1 LKKKN
6 IFLFIVVFYFSN
18 KVHNQMEVTASKAA
32 QEAATQVKQTPQ
44 TKEILPK
51 KQLGLF
57 QREMNEALT
66 NKRTDE
72 MRRMVYGNS
81 ALISTT
87 REKGIITMTLRFAI
101 QERDDTL
108 IGSLLG
114 RLSMK
119 RDFFELMVY
128 KGDPKYSAQIFET
141 HIDIAVLEPK
151 DVRFMIENGLTF
163 LLRYLDGKFLHDAGG
178 TKSEFDKSS
187 TLRLY
192 SLPNCSHYIEKI
204 MKVIEKNVMKA
215 IAEDENKK
223 KKSHLPLDV
232 VKKLKTTFAAY
243 DIIVDG
249 GSVLH
254 SRNGAPNPNDLRKMI
269 DLLKAR
275 GHSPLV
281 VIHTSHT
288 NVKLNPTYAPD
299 VNKILEQSGIT
310 FITTPSGLKLNDD
323 LFILLAYL
331 IRADHALACSI
342 VTRDTYTDHMDI
354 YKNPQKNVSNDFG
367 KYLANDLIS
376 FTNDAFG
383 RMHVPPTQ
391 TKPYSNC
398 IQIVEPYAYIPLFST
413 PTPAATTTSSMS
425 SPEFSQILL

>member
-1 LKKKN
+1 ME
-6 IFLFIVVFYFSN
+6 IVAI
-18 KVHNQMEVTASKAA
+18 KATATGAAA
-32 QEAATQVKQTPQ
+32 QQGE
-44 TKEILPK
+44 KEILTK

-57 QREMNEALT
+57 QREMNEALSK
-66 NKRTDE
+66 KRTDE
-72 MRRMVYGNS
+72 MRQMVYGNS
-81 ALISTT
+81 ALIATT

-101 QERDDTL
+101 QERDDAL
-108 IGSLLG
+108 IASLIG

-128 KGDPKYSAQIFET
+128 KGDPVYSAHLFET
-141 HIDIAVLEPK
+141 HIDVAVLEPK

-163 LLRYLDGKFLHDAGG
+163 LLRHLDGKFLHDAGG
-178 TKSEFDKSS
+178 TKIEFDKSS
-187 TLRLY
+187 TLRRY
-192 SLPNCSHYIEKI
+192 SLQNCTHYIEKI
-204 MKVIEKNVMKA
+204 IKVIETNPKNKKQSHVAIVKQLNA
-215 IAEDENKK
+215 IAA
-223 KKSHLPLDV
+223 
-232 VKKLKTTFAAY
+232 TY
-243 DIIVDG
+243 DIIIDG

-254 SRNGAPNPNDLRKMI
+254 SRNGQPNPNDLRKMI
-269 DLLKAR
+269 DLLKTR

-299 VNKILEQSGIT
+299 VNKILEQGGGVSAIIT
-310 FITTPSGLKLNDD
+310 PPCLNDD

-331 IRADHALACSI
+331 TRTDRALACSI
-342 VTRDTYTDHMDI
+342 VTRDTYTDHMDTF
-354 YKNPQKNVSNDFG
+354 KNPQKNVSGDFG

-398 IQIVEPYAYIPLFST
+398 IQIVEPHAYIPLL
-413 PTPAATTTSSMS
+413 PTTAASSMA

>member
-1 LKKKN
+1 
-6 IFLFIVVFYFSN
+6 
-18 KVHNQMEVTASKAA
+18 METVAIRATGAAA
-32 QEAATQVKQTPQ
+32 QQG
-44 TKEILPK
+44 EILTK

-57 QREMNEALT
+57 QREMNEALS
-66 NKRTDE
+66 NKHTDD

-101 QERDDTL
+101 QERDDAL
-108 IGSLLG
+108 IASLLG

-128 KGDPKYSAQIFET
+128 KGDPVYSAHLFET
-141 HIDIAVLEPK
+141 HIDCAVLEQK
-151 DVRFMIENGLTF
+151 DVRFMIENGLTH
-163 LLRYLDGKFLHDAGG
+163 LLRHLDGKFLHDAGG

-187 TLRLY
+187 TLRRY
-192 SLPNCSHYIEKI
+192 SLQNCGHYIEKI
-204 MKVIEKNVMKA
+204 MKVVEKNVTKA
-215 IAEDENKK
+215 VAEDENKK
-223 KKSHLPLDV
+223 KKSHLPHDV
-232 VKKLKTTFAAY
+232 VKKLQKTFTVY

-254 SRNGAPNPNDLRKMI
+254 SRNGVPNPNDLRKMI
-269 DLLKAR
+269 DFLKTR

-288 NVKLNPTYAPD
+288 NVKLNPTYAPE
-299 VNKILEQSGIT
+299 VNKILQGIA

-331 IRADHALACSI
+331 IRTDHALACGI
-342 VTRDTYTDHMDI
+342 VTRDTYTDHMDTF
-354 YKNPQKNVSNDFG
+354 KNPQKNVSDDFG

-383 RMHVPPTQ
+383 YMHVPPTQ

-398 IQIVEPYAYIPLFST
+398 IQIVEPYAYIPLL
-413 PTPAATTTSSMS
+413 PTTSSS
-425 SPEFSQILL
+425 SISPEFSQILL

>member
-1 LKKKN
+1 ME
-6 IFLFIVVFYFSN
+6 ISAIHATPGAAAAA
-18 KVHNQMEVTASKAA
+18 KVP
-32 QEAATQVKQTPQ
+32 ATQSGE
-44 TKEILPK
+44 KEIMTK

-57 QREMNEALT
+57 QRDMNQALG
-66 NKRTDE
+66 NKCTDD

-101 QERDDTL
+101 QERDDAL
-108 IGSLLG
+108 IASLLG

-128 KGDPKYSAQIFET
+128 KGDPVYSAQLFET
-141 HIDIAVLEPK
+141 HIDCAVLEPK
-151 DVRFMIENGLTF
+151 DIRFMIENGLTH
-163 LLRYLDGKFLHDAGG
+163 LLRHLDGKFLHDAGG
-178 TKSEFDKSS
+178 TKTEFDKSS
-187 TLRLY
+187 TLHVY
-192 SLPNCSHYIEKI
+192 SLQNCTHYIEKI
-204 MKVIEKNVMKA
+204 IKVIETNPKNKKQSHVAIVKQLNA
-215 IAEDENKK
+215 IAA
-223 KKSHLPLDV
+223 
-232 VKKLKTTFAAY
+232 TY
-243 DIIVDG
+243 DIIIDG

-254 SRNGAPNPNDLRKMI
+254 SRNGEPNPSDLRKMI
-269 DLLKAR
+269 DLLKTR

-281 VIHTSHT
+281 VIHASHT
-288 NVKLNPTYAPD
+288 NVKLNPTYAPE
-299 VNKILEQSGIT
+299 VNKILQQAGIT

-331 IRADHALACSI
+331 IRTDHALPCSI
-342 VTRDTYTDHMDI
+342 VTRDTYTDHMDTF
-354 YKNPQKNVSNDFG
+354 KNPQKNVSDDFG

-391 TKPYSNC
+391 TKPFSNC
-398 IQIVEPYAYIPLFST
+398 IQIVEPYAYIPLLPTT
-413 PTPAATTTSSMS
+413 PSMS

>member
-1 LKKKN
+1 
-6 IFLFIVVFYFSN
+6 
-18 KVHNQMEVTASKAA
+18 METIATKATAAAA
-32 QEAATQVKQTPQ
+32 QQG
-44 TKEILPK
+44 EILTK

-57 QREMNEALT
+57 QREMNEALS
-66 NKRTDE
+66 NKRTDD

-101 QERDDTL
+101 QERDDVL
-108 IGSLLG
+108 IASLLG

-128 KGDPKYSAQIFET
+128 KGDPVYSAHLFET
-141 HIDIAVLEPK
+141 HIDVAVLEPK

-163 LLRYLDGKFLHDAGG
+163 LLRHLDGKFLHDAGG

-187 TLRLY
+187 TLHLY
-192 SLPNCSHYIEKI
+192 TLPNCSHYIEKI
-204 MKVIEKNVMKA
+204 MKVIETNPKNKKQSHVAIVKQLNA
-215 IAEDENKK
+215 IAA
-223 KKSHLPLDV
+223 
-232 VKKLKTTFAAY
+232 TY
-243 DIIVDG
+243 DIIIDG

-254 SRNGAPNPNDLRKMI
+254 SRNGQPNPNDLRKMI
-269 DLLKAR
+269 DLLKTR

-299 VNKILEQSGIT
+299 VNKILEQGGGVSAIIT
-310 FITTPSGLKLNDD
+310 PPCLNDD

-331 IRADHALACSI
+331 TRTDRALACSI
-342 VTRDTYTDHMDI
+342 VTRDTYTDHMDTF
-354 YKNPQKNVSNDFG
+354 KNPQKNVSGDFG

-383 RMHVPPTQ
+383 RMHIPPTQ

-398 IQIVEPYAYIPLFST
+398 IQIVEPYAYIPLLPTT
-413 PTPAATTTSSMS
+413 PSMP

>member
-1 LKKKN
+1 MD
-6 IFLFIVVFYFSN
+6 IV
-18 KVHNQMEVTASKAA
+18 AIKATTK
-32 QEAATQVKQTPQ
+32 QGGAAAEQGE
-44 TKEILPK
+44 KEILTK

-57 QREMNEALT
+57 QREMNDALS

-72 MRRMVYGNS
+72 MRQMVYGNS

-101 QERDDTL
+101 QERDDAL
-108 IGSLLG
+108 IASLIG

-128 KGDPKYSAQIFET
+128 KGDPVYSTQLFET
-141 HIDIAVLEPK
+141 HIDCAVLEQK
-151 DVRFMIENGLTF
+151 DVRFMIENGLTH
-163 LLRYLDGKFLHDAGG
+163 LLRHLDGKFLHDAGG

-187 TLRLY
+187 TLRRY
-192 SLPNCSHYIEKI
+192 SLQNCGHYIEKI
-204 MKVIEKNVMKA
+204 MKVIEINPKNKKQNHVAIVKQLNA
-215 IAEDENKK
+215 IAA
-223 KKSHLPLDV
+223 
-232 VKKLKTTFAAY
+232 TY
-243 DIIVDG
+243 DIIIDG

-254 SRNGAPNPNDLRKMI
+254 SRNGQPNPNDLRKMI
-269 DLLKAR
+269 DLLKTR

-299 VNKILEQSGIT
+299 VNKILEQGGGVSAIIT
-310 FITTPSGLKLNDD
+310 PPCLNDD

-331 IRADHALACSI
+331 IRTDRALPCSI
-342 VTRDTYTDHMDI
+342 VTRDTYTDHMDTF
-354 YKNPQKNVSNDFG
+354 KNPEKNVSDDFG

-383 RMHVPPTQ
+383 CMHVPPTQ
-391 TKPYSNC
+391 TKPFSNC
-398 IQIVEPYAYIPLFST
+398 IQIVERHAYIPLLPTT
-413 PTPAATTTSSMS
+413 PNMSSPES
-425 SPEFSQILL
+425 PESPEFSQILL

>member
-1 LKKKN
+1 ME
-6 IFLFIVVFYFSN
+6 IVA
-18 KVHNQMEVTASKAA
+18 TKATTTKGEA
-32 QEAATQVKQTPQ
+32 AATQATQPG
-44 TKEILPK
+44 EILTK

-57 QREMNEALT
+57 QREMNEALS
-66 NKRTDE
+66 NKRTDK
-72 MRRMVYGNS
+72 MRGMVYGNS

-108 IGSLLG
+108 IASLLG

-128 KGDPKYSAQIFET
+128 KGDPVYSAQLFEM
-141 HIDIAVLEPK
+141 HIDVAVLEPK
-151 DVRFMIENGLTF
+151 DVRFMIENGLTH
-163 LLRYLDGKFLHDAGG
+163 LLRHLDGKFLHDAAGG

-187 TLRLY
+187 TLRRY
-192 SLPNCSHYIEKI
+192 SLQNCAHYIEKI
-204 MKVIEKNVMKA
+204 TKVIETNPKNKKQSHVAIVKQLNA
-215 IAEDENKK
+215 IAA
-223 KKSHLPLDV
+223 
-232 VKKLKTTFAAY
+232 TY
-243 DIIVDG
+243 DIIIDG

-254 SRNGAPNPNDLRKMI
+254 SRNGQPNPNDLRKMI
-269 DLLKAR
+269 DLLKTR

-288 NVKLNPTYAPD
+288 DTKRNPAYAPD
-299 VNKILEQSGIT
+299 VNKILEQGGGVSAIIT
-310 FITTPSGLKLNDD
+310 PPCLNDD

-331 IRADHALACSI
+331 IRTDHALACSI
-342 VTRDTYTDHMDI
+342 VTRDTYTDHMDTF
-354 YKNPQKNVSNDFG
+354 KNPQKNVSDDFG

-383 RMHVPPTQ
+383 HMHVPPTQ

-398 IQIVEPYAYIPLFST
+398 IQIVEPYAYIPLL
-413 PTPAATTTSSMS
+413 PATAASSMS
-425 SPEFSQILL
+425 SPEFSQIYLELSK

>member
-1 LKKKN
+1 ME
-6 IFLFIVVFYFSN
+6 IVVAT
-18 KVHNQMEVTASKAA
+18 KATAGAGGQSG
-32 QEAATQVKQTPQ
+32 
-44 TKEILPK
+44 EILTK

-57 QREMNEALT
+57 QREMNEALS

-81 ALISTT
+81 ALIATT
-87 REKGIITMTLRFAI
+87 NEKGIITMTLRFAI
-101 QERDDTL
+101 QERDDAL
-108 IGSLLG
+108 IASLIG

-128 KGDPKYSAQIFET
+128 KGDPVYSAHLFET
-141 HIDIAVLEPK
+141 HIDCAVLEQK

-163 LLRYLDGKFLHDAGG
+163 LLRHLDGKFLHDAGG
-178 TKSEFDKSS
+178 TKSEFDKPS
-187 TLRLY
+187 TLRRY
-192 SLPNCSHYIEKI
+192 SLPNCRHYIEKI

-215 IAEDENKK
+215 VAEDENKK

-232 VKKLKTTFAAY
+232 VKKLQKTFTSY
-243 DIIVDG
+243 DIIIDG

-254 SRNGAPNPNDLRKMI
+254 SRNGQPIPNDLHKMI
-269 DLLKAR
+269 ELLKTR

-288 NVKLNPTYAPD
+288 NIKLNPTYAAD
-299 VNKILEQSGIT
+299 VNKILQQDGIA

-331 IRADHALACSI
+331 IRTDHTLPCSI
-342 VTRDTYTDHMDI
+342 VTRDTYTDHMDTF
-354 YKNPQKNVSNDFG
+354 KNPQKNVSDDFG

-376 FTNDAFG
+376 FTNDVFA

-391 TKPYSNC
+391 TKPFSNC
-398 IQIVEPYAYIPLFST
+398 IQIVEPYAYIPLL
-413 PTPAATTTSSMS
+413 PACFCGE
-425 SPEFSQILL
+425 SPHREFSQILLQ

>member
-1 LKKKN
+1 VSQHN
-6 IFLFIVVFYFSN
+6 MEIVVTT
-18 KVHNQMEVTASKAA
+18 KTTT
-32 QEAATQVKQTPQ
+32 EAKHTG
-44 TKEILPK
+44 EILTK

-57 QREMNEALT
+57 QRDMNQALS

-72 MRRMVYGNS
+72 MRQMVYGNS
-81 ALISTT
+81 ALIATT

-101 QERDDTL
+101 QESDDAL
-108 IGSLLG
+108 IASLIG

-128 KGDPKYSAQIFET
+128 KGDPVYSAHLFET
-141 HIDIAVLEPK
+141 HIDVAVLEPK

-163 LLRYLDGKFLHDAGG
+163 LLRHLDGKYLHDAGG
-178 TKSEFDKSS
+178 TKTEFDKS
-187 TLRLY
+187 TLRVY
-192 SLPNCSHYIEKI
+192 SLQNCAHYIEKI
-204 MKVIEKNVMKA
+204 IKVIETNPKNKKQSHVAIVKQLNA
-215 IAEDENKK
+215 IA
-223 KKSHLPLDV
+223 
-232 VKKLKTTFAAY
+232 AAY
-243 DIIVDG
+243 DIIIDG

-254 SRNGAPNPNDLRKMI
+254 SRNGQPNPNDLRKMI
-269 DLLKAR
+269 DLLKTR

-299 VNKILEQSGIT
+299 VNKILEQCGVSAIIT
-310 FITTPSGLKLNDD
+310 PPCLNDD

-331 IRADHALACSI
+331 TRTDRALACSI
-342 VTRDTYTDHMDI
+342 VTRDTYTDHMDTF
-354 YKNPQKNVSNDFG
+354 KNPQKNVSGDFG

-383 RMHVPPTQ
+383 RMHIPPTQ

-398 IQIVEPYAYIPLFST
+398 IQIVEPYAYIPLLPTT
-413 PTPAATTTSSMS
+413 PSMP

>member
-1 LKKKN
+1 MD
-6 IFLFIVVFYFSN
+6 IVVA
-18 KVHNQMEVTASKAA
+18 TKA
-32 QEAATQVKQTPQ
+32 TTKQGGAGAEQ
-44 TKEILPK
+44 GEKEILTK

-57 QREMNEALT
+57 QREMNDALS

-101 QERDDTL
+101 QEHDDAL
-108 IGSLLG
+108 IASLIG

-128 KGDPKYSAQIFET
+128 KGDPVYSAQLFET
-141 HIDIAVLEPK
+141 HIDCAVLEQK
-151 DVRFMIENGLTF
+151 DVRFMIENGLTH
-163 LLRYLDGKFLHDAGG
+163 LLRHLDGKFLHDAGG

-187 TLRLY
+187 TLRRY
-192 SLPNCSHYIEKI
+192 SLQNCGHYIEKI
-204 MKVIEKNVMKA
+204 MKVIEINPKNKKQNHVAIVKQLNA
-215 IAEDENKK
+215 IAA
-223 KKSHLPLDV
+223 
-232 VKKLKTTFAAY
+232 TY
-243 DIIVDG
+243 DIIIDG

-254 SRNGAPNPNDLRKMI
+254 SRNGQPNPNDLRKMI
-269 DLLKAR
+269 DLLKTR

-299 VNKILEQSGIT
+299 VNKMLEQGGGVSAIIT
-310 FITTPSGLKLNDD
+310 PPCLNDD

-331 IRADHALACSI
+331 IRTDRALPCSI
-342 VTRDTYTDHMDI
+342 VTRDTYTDHMDTF
-354 YKNPQKNVSNDFG
+354 KNPEKNVSDDFG

-383 RMHVPPTQ
+383 CMHVPPTQ
-391 TKPYSNC
+391 TKPFSNC
-398 IQIVEPYAYIPLFST
+398 IQIVEPHAYIPLLPTT
-413 PTPAATTTSSMS
+413 PNMPSPE

>member
-1 LKKKN
+1 ME
-6 IFLFIVVFYFSN
+6 IVAI
-18 KVHNQMEVTASKAA
+18 KATGASAAAA
-32 QEAATQVKQTPQ
+32 QQG
-44 TKEILPK
+44 EILTK

-57 QREMNEALT
+57 QREMNEALSK
-66 NKRTDE
+66 KRTDD
-72 MRRMVYGNS
+72 MRQMVYGNS
-81 ALISTT
+81 ALIATT

-101 QERDDTL
+101 QEGDDAL
-108 IGSLLG
+108 IASLIG

-128 KGDPKYSAQIFET
+128 KGDPVYSAHLFET
-141 HIDIAVLEPK
+141 HIDVAVLEPK

-163 LLRYLDGKFLHDAGG
+163 LLRHLDGKYLHDAGG
-178 TKSEFDKSS
+178 TKTEFDKS
-187 TLRLY
+187 TLRVY
-192 SLPNCSHYIEKI
+192 SLQNCAHYIEKI
-204 MKVIEKNVMKA
+204 IKVIETNPKNKKQSHVAIVKQLNA
-215 IAEDENKK
+215 IA
-223 KKSHLPLDV
+223 
-232 VKKLKTTFAAY
+232 AAY
-243 DIIVDG
+243 DIIIDG

-254 SRNGAPNPNDLRKMI
+254 SRNGQPNPNDLRKMI
-269 DLLKAR
+269 DLLKTR

-299 VNKILEQSGIT
+299 VNKILEQGGGVSAIIT
-310 FITTPSGLKLNDD
+310 PPCLNDD

-331 IRADHALACSI
+331 TRTNRALACSI
-342 VTRDTYTDHMDI
+342 VTRDTYTDHMDTF
-354 YKNPQKNVSNDFG
+354 KNPQKNVSGDFG

-383 RMHVPPTQ
+383 RMHIPPTQ

-398 IQIVEPYAYIPLFST
+398 IQIVEPYAYIPLLPTT
-413 PTPAATTTSSMS
+413 PSMP

>member
-1 LKKKN
+1 MD
-6 IFLFIVVFYFSN
+6 IVVA
-18 KVHNQMEVTASKAA
+18 TKA
-32 QEAATQVKQTPQ
+32 TTKQGGAGAEQ
-44 TKEILPK
+44 GEKEILTK

-57 QREMNEALT
+57 QREMNDALS

-101 QERDDTL
+101 QEHDDAL
-108 IGSLLG
+108 IASLIG

-128 KGDPKYSAQIFET
+128 KGDPVYSAQLFET
-141 HIDIAVLEPK
+141 HIDCAVLEQK
-151 DVRFMIENGLTF
+151 DVRFMIENGLTH
-163 LLRYLDGKFLHDAGG
+163 LLRHLDGKFLHDAGG

-187 TLRLY
+187 TLRRY
-192 SLPNCSHYIEKI
+192 SLQNCGHYIEKI
-204 MKVIEKNVMKA
+204 MKVIETNPKNKKQNHVAIVKQLNA
-215 IAEDENKK
+215 IAA
-223 KKSHLPLDV
+223 
-232 VKKLKTTFAAY
+232 TY
-243 DIIVDG
+243 DIIIDG
-249 GSVLH
+249 GSILH
-254 SRNGAPNPNDLRKMI
+254 SRNGQPNPNDLRKMI
-269 DLLKAR
+269 DLLKTR

-299 VNKILEQSGIT
+299 VNKILEQGGGVSAIIT
-310 FITTPSGLKLNDD
+310 PPCLNDD

-331 IRADHALACSI
+331 IRTDRALPCSI
-342 VTRDTYTDHMDI
+342 VTRDTYTDHMDTF
-354 YKNPQKNVSNDFG
+354 KNPEKNVSDDFG

-383 RMHVPPTQ
+383 CMHVPPTQ
-391 TKPYSNC
+391 TKPFSNC
-398 IQIVEPYAYIPLFST
+398 IQIVEPHAYIPLLPTT
-413 PTPAATTTSSMS
+413 PNMPSPE

>member
-1 LKKKN
+1 MD
-6 IFLFIVVFYFSN
+6 IVVA
-18 KVHNQMEVTASKAA
+18 TKA
-32 QEAATQVKQTPQ
+32 TTKQGGAGAEQ
-44 TKEILPK
+44 GEKEILTK

-57 QREMNEALT
+57 QREMNDALS

-101 QERDDTL
+101 QEHDDAL
-108 IGSLLG
+108 IASLIG

-128 KGDPKYSAQIFET
+128 KGDPVYSAQLFET
-141 HIDIAVLEPK
+141 HIDCAVLEQK
-151 DVRFMIENGLTF
+151 DVRFMIENGLTH
-163 LLRYLDGKFLHDAGG
+163 LLRHLDGKFLHDAGG

-187 TLRLY
+187 TLRRY
-192 SLPNCSHYIEKI
+192 SLQNCGHYIEKI
-204 MKVIEKNVMKA
+204 MKVIEINPKNKKQNHVAIVKQLNA
-215 IAEDENKK
+215 IAA
-223 KKSHLPLDV
+223 
-232 VKKLKTTFAAY
+232 TY
-243 DIIVDG
+243 DIIIDG
-249 GSVLH
+249 GSILH
-254 SRNGAPNPNDLRKMI
+254 SRNGQPNPNDLRKMI
-269 DLLKAR
+269 DLLKTR

-299 VNKILEQSGIT
+299 VNKMLEQGGGVSAIIT
-310 FITTPSGLKLNDD
+310 PPCLNDD

-331 IRADHALACSI
+331 IRTDRALPCSI
-342 VTRDTYTDHMDI
+342 VTRDTYTDHMDTF
-354 YKNPQKNVSNDFG
+354 KNPEKNVSDDFG

-383 RMHVPPTQ
+383 CMHVPPTQ
-391 TKPYSNC
+391 TKPFSNC
-398 IQIVEPYAYIPLFST
+398 IQIVEPHAYIPLLPTT
-413 PTPAATTTSSMS
+413 PNMPSPE

>member
-1 LKKKN
+1 ME
-6 IFLFIVVFYFSN
+6 IVA
-18 KVHNQMEVTASKAA
+18 TKAA
-32 QEAATQVKQTPQ
+32 TKQGEN
-44 TKEILPK
+44 EILTK

-57 QREMNEALT
+57 QREMNEALS
-66 NKRTDE
+66 NKHTDD

-81 ALISTT
+81 ALIATT

-108 IGSLLG
+108 IASLLG

-128 KGDPKYSAQIFET
+128 KGDPVYSAHLFET
-141 HIDIAVLEPK
+141 HIDVAVLEPK
-151 DVRFMIENGLTF
+151 DVRFMIENGLTH
-163 LLRYLDGKFLHDAGG
+163 LLRHLNGKFLHDAGG

-187 TLRLY
+187 TLRRY
-192 SLPNCSHYIEKI
+192 SLQNCGHYIEKI
-204 MKVIEKNVMKA
+204 MKVIEKNVTKA
-215 IAEDENKK
+215 VAEDENKK
-223 KKSHLPLDV
+223 KKSHLPHDV
-232 VKKLKTTFAAY
+232 VKKLQTIFAAY

-288 NVKLNPTYAPD
+288 NVKLNPTYAPE
-299 VNKILEQSGIT
+299 VNKILQGIA

-331 IRADHALACSI
+331 IRTDHALACGI
-342 VTRDTYTDHMDI
+342 VTRDTYTDHIDTF
-354 YKNPQKNVSNDFG
+354 KNPQKNVSDDFG

-383 RMHVPPTQ
+383 CMHVPPTQ
-391 TKPYSNC
+391 TKPFSNC
-398 IQIVEPYAYIPLFST
+398 IQIVEPYAYIPLL
-413 PTPAATTTSSMS
+413 PTTSSS
-425 SPEFSQILL
+425 SSISPEFSQILL

>member
-1 LKKKN
+1 ME
-6 IFLFIVVFYFSN
+6 IVVAT
-18 KVHNQMEVTASKAA
+18 KATAGAGGQSG
-32 QEAATQVKQTPQ
+32 
-44 TKEILPK
+44 EILTK

-57 QREMNEALT
+57 QREMNEALS

-81 ALISTT
+81 ALIATT

-101 QERDDTL
+101 QERDDAL
-108 IGSLLG
+108 IASLLG

-128 KGDPKYSAQIFET
+128 KGDPVYSAHLFET
-141 HIDIAVLEPK
+141 HIDCAVLEQK

-163 LLRYLDGKFLHDAGG
+163 LLRHLDGKFLHDAGG
-178 TKSEFDKSS
+178 TKSEFDKPS
-187 TLRLY
+187 TLRRY
-192 SLPNCSHYIEKI
+192 SLPNCRHYIEKI

-215 IAEDENKK
+215 VAEDENKK

-232 VKKLKTTFAAY
+232 VKKLQKTFASY
-243 DIIVDG
+243 DIIIDG

-254 SRNGAPNPNDLRKMI
+254 SRNGQPIPNDLHKMI
-269 DLLKAR
+269 ELLKTR

-288 NVKLNPTYAPD
+288 NIKLNPTYAAD
-299 VNKILEQSGIT
+299 VNKILQQDGIA

-331 IRADHALACSI
+331 IRTDHTLPCSI
-342 VTRDTYTDHMDI
+342 VTRDTYTDHMDTF
-354 YKNPQKNVSNDFG
+354 KNPQKNVSDDFG

-376 FTNDAFG
+376 FTNDVFA

-391 TKPYSNC
+391 TKPFSNC
-398 IQIVEPYAYIPLFST
+398 IQIVEPYAYIPLL
-413 PTPAATTTSSMS
+413 PACFCGE
-425 SPEFSQILL
+425 SPHREFSQILLQ

>member
-1 LKKKN
+1 
-6 IFLFIVVFYFSN
+6 
-18 KVHNQMEVTASKAA
+18 
-32 QEAATQVKQTPQ
+32 
-44 TKEILPK
+44 
-51 KQLGLF
+51 
-57 QREMNEALT
+57 MNEALS

-101 QERDDTL
+101 QERDDAL
-108 IGSLLG
+108 IASLLG

-128 KGDPKYSAQIFET
+128 KGDPVYSTQLFET
-141 HIDIAVLEPK
+141 HIDCAVLEQK
-151 DVRFMIENGLTF
+151 DVRFMIENGLTH
-163 LLRYLDGKFLHDAGG
+163 LLRHLDGKFLHDAGG

-187 TLRLY
+187 TLRRY
-192 SLPNCSHYIEKI
+192 SLQNCGHYIEKI
-204 MKVIEKNVMKA
+204 MKVIETNPKNKKQNHVA
-215 IAEDENKK
+215 IAKQLNAI
-223 KKSHLPLDV
+223 
-232 VKKLKTTFAAY
+232 AATY
-243 DIIVDG
+243 DIIIDG

-254 SRNGAPNPNDLRKMI
+254 SRNGQPNPNDLRKMI
-269 DLLKAR
+269 DLLKTR

-299 VNKILEQSGIT
+299 VNKMLEQGGGVSAIIT
-310 FITTPSGLKLNDD
+310 PPCLNDD

-331 IRADHALACSI
+331 IRTDRALPCSI
-342 VTRDTYTDHMDI
+342 VTRDTYTDHMDTF
-354 YKNPQKNVSNDFG
+354 KNPEKNVSDDFG

-383 RMHVPPTQ
+383 CMHVPPTQ
-391 TKPYSNC
+391 TKPFSNC
-398 IQIVEPYAYIPLFST
+398 IQIVERHAYIPLLPTT
-413 PTPAATTTSSMS
+413 PNMPSPE

>member
-1 LKKKN
+1 
-6 IFLFIVVFYFSN
+6 
-18 KVHNQMEVTASKAA
+18 METVAIRATGAAAAA
-32 QEAATQVKQTPQ
+32 QQGE
-44 TKEILPK
+44 KEILTK

-57 QREMNEALT
+57 QREMNEALSK
-66 NKRTDE
+66 KRTDE
-72 MRRMVYGNS
+72 MRQMVYGNS
-81 ALISTT
+81 ALIATT

-101 QERDDTL
+101 QERDDAL
-108 IGSLLG
+108 IASLIG

-128 KGDPKYSAQIFET
+128 KGDPVYSAHLFET
-141 HIDIAVLEPK
+141 YIDVAVLEPK

-163 LLRYLDGKFLHDAGG
+163 LLRHLDGKFLHDAGG
-178 TKSEFDKSS
+178 TKTEFDKSS
-187 TLRLY
+187 TLRRY
-192 SLPNCSHYIEKI
+192 SLQNCTHYIEKI
-204 MKVIEKNVMKA
+204 IKVIETNPKNKKQSHIAIVKQLNA
-215 IAEDENKK
+215 IAA
-223 KKSHLPLDV
+223 
-232 VKKLKTTFAAY
+232 TY
-243 DIIVDG
+243 DIIIDG

-254 SRNGAPNPNDLRKMI
+254 SRNGQPNPNDLRKMI
-269 DLLKAR
+269 DLLKTR

-299 VNKILEQSGIT
+299 VNKILEQGGGVSAIIT
-310 FITTPSGLKLNDD
+310 PPCLNDD

-331 IRADHALACSI
+331 TRTDRALACSI
-342 VTRDTYTDHMDI
+342 VTRDTYTDHMDTF
-354 YKNPQKNVSNDFG
+354 KNPQKNVSGDFG

-391 TKPYSNC
+391 TKPFSNC
-398 IQIVEPYAYIPLFST
+398 IQIVEPYAYIPLLPTT
-413 PTPAATTTSSMS
+413 PSMP

>member
-1 LKKKN
+1 ME
-6 IFLFIVVFYFSN
+6 IVVTT
-18 KVHNQMEVTASKAA
+18 KTTT
-32 QEAATQVKQTPQ
+32 EAKHTG
-44 TKEILPK
+44 EILTK

-57 QREMNEALT
+57 QREMNDALS

-101 QERDDTL
+101 QEHDDAL
-108 IGSLLG
+108 IASLLG

-128 KGDPKYSAQIFET
+128 KGDPVYSTQLFET
-141 HIDIAVLEPK
+141 HIDCAVLEPK
-151 DVRFMIENGLTF
+151 DVRFMIENGLTH
-163 LLRYLDGKFLHDAGG
+163 LLRHLDGKFLHDAGG

-187 TLRLY
+187 TLRRY
-192 SLPNCSHYIEKI
+192 SLQNCGHYIEKI
-204 MKVIEKNVMKA
+204 MKVIEINPKNKKQNHVAIVKQLNA
-215 IAEDENKK
+215 IAA
-223 KKSHLPLDV
+223 
-232 VKKLKTTFAAY
+232 TY
-243 DIIVDG
+243 DIIIDG
-249 GSVLH
+249 GSILH
-254 SRNGAPNPNDLRKMI
+254 SRNGQPNPNDLRKMI
-269 DLLKAR
+269 DLLKTR

-299 VNKILEQSGIT
+299 VNKMLEQGGGVSAIIT
-310 FITTPSGLKLNDD
+310 PPCLNDD

-331 IRADHALACSI
+331 IRTDRALPCSI
-342 VTRDTYTDHMDI
+342 VTRDTYTDHMDTF
-354 YKNPQKNVSNDFG
+354 KNPEKNVSDDFG

-383 RMHVPPTQ
+383 CMHVPPTQ
-391 TKPYSNC
+391 TKPFSNC
-398 IQIVEPYAYIPLFST
+398 IQIVEPHAYIPLLPTT
-413 PTPAATTTSSMS
+413 PNMPSPE

>member
-1 LKKKN
+1 ME
-6 IFLFIVVFYFSN
+6 IVAT
-18 KVHNQMEVTASKAA
+18 KATASGAEA
-32 QEAATQVKQTPQ
+32 QSG
-44 TKEILPK
+44 EILTK

-57 QREMNEALT
+57 QKEMNEALSK
-66 NKRTDE
+66 KRTDE

-81 ALISTT
+81 ALIATT

-101 QERDDTL
+101 QEGDDALVASL
-108 IGSLLG
+108 IG

-128 KGDPKYSAQIFET
+128 KGDPVYSAHLFET
-141 HIDIAVLEPK
+141 HIDVAVLEPK
-151 DVRFMIENGLTF
+151 DLRFMIENGLTF
-163 LLRYLDGKFLHDAGG
+163 LLRHLDGKYLHDAGG
-178 TKSEFDKSS
+178 TKTEFDKS
-187 TLRLY
+187 TLRVY
-192 SLPNCSHYIEKI
+192 SLQNCTHYIEKI
-204 MKVIEKNVMKA
+204 IKA
-215 IAEDENKK
+215 IEANPKNKK
-223 KKSHLPLDV
+223 QSHV
-232 VKKLKTTFAAY
+232 AIVKQLNAIAATY
-243 DIIVDG
+243 DIIIDG

-254 SRNGAPNPNDLRKMI
+254 SRNGQPNPNDLRKMI
-269 DLLKAR
+269 DLLKMR

-299 VNKILEQSGIT
+299 VNKILEQGGGVSAIIT
-310 FITTPSGLKLNDD
+310 PPCLNDD

-331 IRADHALACSI
+331 TRTDRALACSI
-342 VTRDTYTDHMDI
+342 VTRDTYTDHMETF
-354 YKNPQKNVSNDFG
+354 KNPLKNVSGDFG
-367 KYLANDLIS
+367 KYLANNLIS

-398 IQIVEPYAYIPLFST
+398 IQIVEPYAYIPLMPTT
-413 PTPAATTTSSMS
+413 PNMP

>member
-1 LKKKN
+1 ME
-6 IFLFIVVFYFSN
+6 IVAV
-18 KVHNQMEVTASKAA
+18 KATTKQGAAA
-32 QEAATQVKQTPQ
+32 QQGE
-44 TKEILPK
+44 KEIMTK

-57 QREMNEALT
+57 QRDMNQALS

-101 QERDDTL
+101 QEHDDAL
-108 IGSLLG
+108 IASLIG

-128 KGDPKYSAQIFET
+128 KSDPAYSAHLFET
-141 HIDIAVLEPK
+141 HIDCAVLEPK
-151 DVRFMIENGLTF
+151 DIRFMIENGLTF
-163 LLRYLDGKFLHDAGG
+163 LLRHLDGKFLHDAGG

-187 TLRLY
+187 TLRRY
-192 SLPNCSHYIEKI
+192 SLQNCGNYIEKI
-204 MKVIEKNVMKA
+204 MKVVERNVTKA
-215 IAEDENKK
+215 IAEDEKKK

-232 VKKLKTTFAAY
+232 VKKLQTTFAAY

-254 SRNGAPNPNDLRKMI
+254 SRNGEPNPNDLRKMI
-269 DLLKAR
+269 DLLKTR

-281 VIHTSHT
+281 VIHASHT
-288 NVKLNPTYAPD
+288 NIKLNPTYAPE
-299 VNKILEQSGIT
+299 VNKILQQAAGIT

-342 VTRDTYTDHMDI
+342 VTRDTYTDHMDTF
-354 YKNPQKNVSNDFG
+354 KNPQKNVSDDFG

-383 RMHVPPTQ
+383 HMHVPPTQ

-398 IQIVEPYAYIPLFST
+398 IQIVEPYAYIPLLPTT
-413 PTPAATTTSSMS
+413 PSMS
-425 SPEFSQILL
+425 SPEFSQIRL

>member
-1 LKKKN
+1 
-6 IFLFIVVFYFSN
+6 
-18 KVHNQMEVTASKAA
+18 METVAVKATAAGAA
-32 QEAATQVKQTPQ
+32 AATQSGE
-44 TKEILPK
+44 KEILTK

-57 QREMNEALT
+57 QREMNEALS

-72 MRRMVYGNS
+72 MRRMVYDNS
-81 ALISTT
+81 ALIETT

-101 QERDDTL
+101 QERDDAL
-108 IGSLLG
+108 IASLLG

-128 KGDPKYSAQIFET
+128 KGDPVYSAHLFET
-141 HIDIAVLEPK
+141 HIDCAVLEQK

-163 LLRYLDGKFLHDAGG
+163 LLRHLDGKFLHDAGG

-187 TLRLY
+187 TLRRY

-204 MKVIEKNVMKA
+204 MKNIEKFVMKA
-215 IAEDENKK
+215 VAEDENKK
-223 KKSHLPLDV
+223 KKSHLPLDII
-232 VKKLKTTFAAY
+232 KKLQKTFDAY

-254 SRNGAPNPNDLRKMI
+254 SRNGQPIPNDLRKMI
-269 DLLKAR
+269 ELLKTR

-281 VIHTSHT
+281 VIHASHT

-299 VNKILEQSGIT
+299 VNKILQGIT

-331 IRADHALACSI
+331 IRTDHALPCSI
-342 VTRDTYTDHMDI
+342 VTRDTYTDHMDTF
-354 YKNPQKNVSNDFG
+354 KNPQKNVSDDFG

-376 FTNDAFG
+376 FTNDVFA

-398 IQIVEPYAYIPLFST
+398 IQIVEPYAYIPLF
-413 PTPAATTTSSMS
+413 PACFCGEC
-425 SPEFSQILL
+425 PHREFSQILL

>member
-1 LKKKN
+1 MD
-6 IFLFIVVFYFSN
+6 IVVA
-18 KVHNQMEVTASKAA
+18 TKA
-32 QEAATQVKQTPQ
+32 TTKQGGAGAEQ
-44 TKEILPK
+44 GEKEILTK

-57 QREMNEALT
+57 QREMNDALS

-101 QERDDTL
+101 QEHDDAL
-108 IGSLLG
+108 IASLIG

-128 KGDPKYSAQIFET
+128 KGDPVYSAQLFET
-141 HIDIAVLEPK
+141 HIDCAVLEQK
-151 DVRFMIENGLTF
+151 DVRFMIENGLTH
-163 LLRYLDGKFLHDAGG
+163 LLRHLDGKFLHDAGG

-187 TLRLY
+187 TLRRY
-192 SLPNCSHYIEKI
+192 SLQNCGHYIEKI
-204 MKVIEKNVMKA
+204 MKVIEINPKNKKQNHVAIVKQLNA
-215 IAEDENKK
+215 IAA
-223 KKSHLPLDV
+223 
-232 VKKLKTTFAAY
+232 TY
-243 DIIVDG
+243 DIIIDG
-249 GSVLH
+249 GSILH
-254 SRNGAPNPNDLRKMI
+254 SRNGQPNPNDLRKMI
-269 DLLKAR
+269 DLLKTR

-299 VNKILEQSGIT
+299 VNKILEQGGGVSAIIT
-310 FITTPSGLKLNDD
+310 PPCLNDD

-331 IRADHALACSI
+331 IRTDRALPCSI
-342 VTRDTYTDHMDI
+342 VTRDTYTDHMDTF
-354 YKNPQKNVSNDFG
+354 KNPEKNVSDDFG

-383 RMHVPPTQ
+383 CMHVPPTQ
-391 TKPYSNC
+391 TKPFSNC
-398 IQIVEPYAYIPLFST
+398 IQIVEPHAYIPLLPTT
-413 PTPAATTTSSMS
+413 PNMPSPE

>member
-1 LKKKN
+1 
-6 IFLFIVVFYFSN
+6 
-18 KVHNQMEVTASKAA
+18 METVAIRATGAAAAAA
-32 QEAATQVKQTPQ
+32 QSG
-44 TKEILPK
+44 EILTK

-57 QREMNEALT
+57 QREMNEALS
-66 NKRTDE
+66 KKSTDE

-81 ALISTT
+81 ALIATT

-101 QERDDTL
+101 QERDDAL
-108 IGSLLG
+108 IASLIG

-128 KGDPKYSAQIFET
+128 KGDPVYSAHLFET
-141 HIDIAVLEPK
+141 HIDVAVLEPK

-163 LLRYLDGKFLHDAGG
+163 LLRHLDGKYLHDAGG
-178 TKSEFDKSS
+178 TKTEFDKS
-187 TLRLY
+187 TLRVY
-192 SLPNCSHYIEKI
+192 SLQNCAHYIEKI
-204 MKVIEKNVMKA
+204 IKVIETNPKNKKQSHVAIVKQLNA
-215 IAEDENKK
+215 IA
-223 KKSHLPLDV
+223 
-232 VKKLKTTFAAY
+232 AAY

-254 SRNGAPNPNDLRKMI
+254 SRNGQPNPNDLRKMI
-269 DLLKAR
+269 DLLKTR

-299 VNKILEQSGIT
+299 VNKILEQGDGVSAIIT
-310 FITTPSGLKLNDD
+310 PPCLNDD

-331 IRADHALACSI
+331 TRTNRALACSI
-342 VTRDTYTDHMDI
+342 VTRDTYTDHMDTF
-354 YKNPQKNVSNDFG
+354 KNPQKNVSGDFG

-398 IQIVEPYAYIPLFST
+398 IQIVEPYAYIPLLPTT
-413 PTPAATTTSSMS
+413 PSMP

>member
-1 LKKKN
+1 ME
-6 IFLFIVVFYFSN
+6 IVAV
-18 KVHNQMEVTASKAA
+18 KATTKQGAAA
-32 QEAATQVKQTPQ
+32 QQGE
-44 TKEILPK
+44 KEIMTK

-57 QREMNEALT
+57 QRDMNEALS

-101 QERDDTL
+101 QERDDAL
-108 IGSLLG
+108 IASLLG

-128 KGDPKYSAQIFET
+128 KGDPAYSAHLFET
-141 HIDIAVLEPK
+141 HIDCAVLEQK
-151 DVRFMIENGLTF
+151 DIRFMIENGLTF
-163 LLRYLDGKFLHDAGG
+163 LLRHLDGKFLHDAGG
-178 TKSEFDKSS
+178 TKSEFDKSL
-187 TLRLY
+187 TLRRY
-192 SLPNCSHYIEKI
+192 SLQNCGNYIEKI
-204 MKVIEKNVMKA
+204 MKVVERNVTKA
-215 IAEDENKK
+215 IAEDEKKK
-223 KKSHLPLDV
+223 KKSQLPLDIV
-232 VKKLKTTFAAY
+232 TKLQTTFAAY
-243 DIIVDG
+243 DVIVDG

-254 SRNGAPNPNDLRKMI
+254 SRNGEPNPNDLRKMI
-269 DLLKAR
+269 DLLKTR

-281 VIHTSHT
+281 VIHASHT
-288 NVKLNPTYAPD
+288 NVKLNPTYAPE
-299 VNKILEQSGIT
+299 VNKILQQDGIT

-354 YKNPQKNVSNDFG
+354 FKNPQKNVSDDFG

-391 TKPYSNC
+391 TKPFSNC
-398 IQIVEPYAYIPLFST
+398 IQIVEPYAYIPLLPTT
-413 PTPAATTTSSMS
+413 PSMS
-425 SPEFSQILL
+425 SPEFSQIRL

>member
-1 LKKKN
+1 ME
-6 IFLFIVVFYFSN
+6 IVAT
-18 KVHNQMEVTASKAA
+18 KATAAGAA
-32 QEAATQVKQTPQ
+32 AHQGE
-44 TKEILPK
+44 KELMTK

-57 QREMNEALT
+57 QREMNEALG

-72 MRRMVYGNS
+72 MRQMVYGNS

-101 QERDDTL
+101 QERDDAL
-108 IGSLLG
+108 IASLLD

-128 KGDPKYSAQIFET
+128 KGDPVYSAHLFEM
-141 HIDIAVLEPK
+141 HIDVAVLEQK
-151 DVRFMIENGLTF
+151 DIRFMIENGLTF
-163 LLRYLDGKFLHDAGG
+163 LLRRLDGKFLHDTGG
-178 TKSEFDKSS
+178 TKTEFDKSS
-187 TLRLY
+187 ILRVY
-192 SLPNCSHYIEKI
+192 SLQNCTNYIEKI
-204 MKVIEKNVMKA
+204 IKVIETNPKNKKQSHVAIVKQLNA
-215 IAEDENKK
+215 IAA
-223 KKSHLPLDV
+223 
-232 VKKLKTTFAAY
+232 TY
-243 DIIVDG
+243 DIIIDG

-254 SRNGAPNPNDLRKMI
+254 SRNGQPNPNDLRKMSN
-269 DLLKAR
+269 LLKTR

-288 NVKLNPTYAPD
+288 NVKLNPTYAPE
-299 VNKILEQSGIT
+299 VANILQGGGVSAIIT
-310 FITTPSGLKLNDD
+310 PPCLNDD

-331 IRADHALACSI
+331 IRTDRALACSI
-342 VTRDTYTDHMDI
+342 VTRDTYTDHMDTF
-354 YKNPQKNVSNDFG
+354 KNPQKNVSGDFG

-383 RMHVPPTQ
+383 CMHVPPTQ

-398 IQIVEPYAYIPLFST
+398 IQIVEPYAYIPLLPTT
-413 PTPAATTTSSMS
+413 PSMS